1 MPRIA
6 IGGFHHETN
15 TFAPS
20 TAGFDEFVAP
30 DAWPGLSCENLI
42 IENFQSI
49 NIGISGFISTAKD
62 AAWSLVPL
70 IWASA
75 GPSGPVTEDA
85 FERIAGI
92 LLDGLRAA
100 LPLDGV
106 YLCLHGAMVCA
117 HIQDGEG
124 ELLARVRSLIGDIP
138 LVASLDLHANVT
150 QAMLDNTDALVAYRT
165 YPHLDMAETGVR
177 AARLMQARL
186 VRGTPFVKAFHKLDF
201 LIPLTWQCT
210 LLEPGA
216 SIYRR
221 LGELENDAIAS
232 LSFTPGFPPADI
244 RECGPA
250 IFAYGDDRNTVETVV
265 QTLASDVENRK
276 DGFAGRLWS
285 AQEAVAHAIERAR
298 SAKRPVILADTQDN
312 PGGGANSDT
321 VWILAELV
329 KQKAEGAVVGLL
341 YDPPAAQAAH
351 RAGQGAELD
360 ISLGAGSGLPG
371 HAPFETRV
379 TVVSLSDGAFTASGP
394 FYDGSR
400 MQLGPMAVLEIGGVR
415 VVVTS
420 RKQQAADQAMFTHL
434 GIELARQGILV
445 LKSSVHFRADFQSL
459 ADEVLVVAAP
469 GPNVADP
476 AELAYRN
483 LRPGMLLGPNGPAFE
498 QESDARA

>member
-1 MPRIA
+1 MPLLSR
-6 IGGFHHETN
+6 N
-15 TFAPS
+15 RDCWQPAPN
-20 TAGFDEFVAP
+20 FPAP
-30 DAWPGLSCENLI
+30 LHAP
-42 IENFQSI
+42 FSI
-49 NIGISGFISTAKD
+49 HLLLEPKIL
-62 AAWSLVPL
+62 AA
-70 IWASA
+70 
-75 GPSGPVTEDA
+75 
-85 FERIAGI
+85 
-92 LLDGLRAA
+92 LLDGLRDA

-117 HIQDGEG
+117 HLQDGEG
-124 ELLARVRSLIGDIP
+124 ELLARVCSLIGDVP
-138 LVASLDLHANVT
+138 LIASLDLHANVT
-150 QAMLDNTDALVAYRT
+150 PAMVDNADALVAYRT
-165 YPHLDMAETGVR
+165 YPHLDMAETGAR
-177 AARLMQARL
+177 AARLLKARL
-186 VRGTPFVKAFHKLDF
+186 ARKTPFAKAFRKLDF

-210 LLEPGA
+210 LVEPGA
-216 SIYRR
+216 SVYRR
-221 LGELENDAIAS
+221 LGELETGGIAS

-244 RECGPA
+244 HDCGPA
-250 IFAYGDDRNTVETVV
+250 IFAYGDDQQSAETAV
-265 QTLASDVENRK
+265 QALASDVEARK

-312 PGGGANSDT
+312 PGAGANSDT

-329 KQKAEGAVVGLL
+329 KQRAGGAVVGLL

-360 ISLGAGSGLPG
+360 LLLGAGSGLPG

-379 TVVSLSDGAFTASGP
+379 TVGSLSDGAFTATGP

-415 VVVTS
+415 VVVSS
-420 RKQQAADQAMFTHL
+420 RKQQAADRAMFTHL
-434 GIELARQGILV
+434 GIDPAGQGILV

-469 GPNVADP
+469 APNAADP

-498 QESDARA
+498 QVGDRRA